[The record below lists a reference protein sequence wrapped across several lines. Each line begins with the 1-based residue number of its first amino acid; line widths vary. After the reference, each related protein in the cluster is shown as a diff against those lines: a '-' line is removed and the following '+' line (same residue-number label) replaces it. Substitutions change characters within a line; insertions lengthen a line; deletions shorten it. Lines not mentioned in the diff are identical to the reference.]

1 MMIIMIL
8 MYHDDYVSCCYAVPL
23 FCHSYVLLSI
33 NTFCFVFSCILM
45 CCLMWY
51 YKCLVGSDFQGAIS
65 SPTRLPTA
73 GSRKAE
79 EVCTWVVA
87 R

>member
-1 MMIIMIL
+1 MMI
-8 MYHDDYVSCCYAVPL
+8 MYYVAMLCYYFVIRTYCYPL
-23 FCHSYVLLSI
+23 IHIVLSFHAFL
-33 NTFCFVFSCILM
+33 CVV
-45 CCLMWY
+45 MWY